1 MDKVIEYIKT
11 IKVTINLS
19 LDTVLKFLINESHLK
34 NGFELGIFSA
44 KGTCA
49 RGMWEMNLFKGIY
62 DETTEPVE
70 RVKYGTLNIFDE
82 KNGIP
87 ACSGYGNVF
96 FVLKD
101 QVKNRISFVNGDS
114 SQMMF
119 HICTFKYCT
128 ALLVHLPDY
137 YLKALILHVLENKK
151 VETSQYFNYIEAQIH
166 GLFRMNMDIEK
177 LCIKNSLVKDT
188 KTMNSIEQFCF
199 WNDIKLELIE

>member
-1 MDKVIEYIKT
+1 LV
-11 IKVTINLS
+11 
-19 LDTVLKFLINESHLK
+19 NESHLK
-34 NGFELGIFSA
+34 NGFELGRFSA
-44 KGTCA
+44 KKTCA
-49 RGMWEMNLFKGIY
+49 RSIWEMNLFKGVY
-62 DETTEPVE
+62 DEITEPVE
-70 RVKYGTLNIFDE
+70 RVKYGALNIFNE
-82 KNGIP
+82 KSGIY

-128 ALLVHLPDY
+128 ALFVHLPDD

-151 VETSQYFNYIEAQIH
+151 VEKAQYFNYIEAQIH
-166 GLFRMNMDIEK
+166 GLVRINMDIEI

-188 KTMNSIEQFCF
+188 NTMSLIEQFCF
-199 WNDIKLELIE
+199 DNDIKLELIE